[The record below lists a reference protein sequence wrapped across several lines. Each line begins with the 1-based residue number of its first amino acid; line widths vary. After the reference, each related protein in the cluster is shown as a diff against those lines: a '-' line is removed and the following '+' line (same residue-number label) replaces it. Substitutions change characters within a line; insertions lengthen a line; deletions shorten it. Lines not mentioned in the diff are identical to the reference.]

1 MKQTITIILVLLTFL
16 KISGQ
21 NCDRESIIVKNDVFT
36 INYSEKLQQPLW
48 VIYTSKNRPK
58 NVDRGHMNFK
68 KNDSICTSDNDD
80 YVKNVWDKGHMAP
93 AATYSDS
100 DEHLKT
106 TFSYLNC
113 SLQNKYLNRGAWR
126 ILESKERIWDDTENL
141 TIKVIPIY
149 SEKSIVLPTGATIPD
164 SYHKH
169 IKFESQNIIKCFYF
183 LNDRPTTS
191 WENHENTNNC
201 SIIEDPNTNA
211 IIH

>member
-1 MKQTITIILVLLTFL
+1 MKQ
-16 KISGQ
+16 
-21 NCDRESIIVKNDVFT
+21 IIVTLLILSAFLNV
-36 INYSEKLQQPLW
+36 
-48 VIYTSKNRPK
+48 YTSKNRPK

-100 DEHLKT
+100 DEHLKM

-126 ILESKERIWDDTENL
+126 ILESKERIWDDNENL

-149 SEKSIVLPTGATIPD
+149 SKKSIVLPTGATIPD

-169 IKFESQNIIKCFYF
+169 IKFENQNIIKCFYF
-183 LNDRPTTS
+183 LNERPTTS
-191 WENHENTNNC
+191 WENHENTDNC
-201 SIIEDPNTNA
+201 DIIEDTNTDA

>member
-1 MKQTITIILVLLTFL
+1 MKQIIVALLILSTFL
-16 KISGQ
+16 NVSGQ
-21 NCDRESIIVKNDVFT
+21 NCNRESIVVKNDVFT
-36 INYSEKLQQPLW
+36 INYSETLQQPLW
-48 VIYTSKNRPK
+48 VVYTSKNRPK

-68 KNDSICTSDNDD
+68 KNDSSCTSDNDD

-100 DEHLKT
+100 DEHLKM

-126 ILESKERIWDDTENL
+126 ILESKERIWDDNENL

-149 SEKSIVLPTGATIPD
+149 SKKSIVLPTGATIPD

-169 IKFESQNIIKCFYF
+169 IKFENQNIIKCFYF
-183 LNDRPTTS
+183 LNERPTTS
-191 WENHENTNNC
+191 WENHENTDNC
-201 SIIEDPNTNA
+201 DIIEDTNTDA
-211 IIH
+211 IVH

>member
-1 MKQTITIILVLLTFL
+1 MKQIIVTLLILSAFL
-16 KISGQ
+16 KVSGQ
-21 NCDRESIIVKNDVFT
+21 NCNRESIVVKNDVFT
-36 INYSEKLQQPLW
+36 INYSETLQQPLW

-100 DEHLKT
+100 DEHLKM

-126 ILESKERIWDDTENL
+126 ILESKERIWDDNENL

-169 IKFESQNIIKCFYF
+169 IKFENQNIVKCFYF
-183 LNDRPTTS
+183 LNERPTTS
-191 WENHENTNNC
+191 WENHENTDNC
-201 SIIEDPNTNA
+201 DIIEDTNTDA

>member
-1 MKQTITIILVLLTFL
+1 MKQIIVALLILSTFL
-16 KISGQ
+16 IVSGQ
-21 NCDRESIIVKNDVFT
+21 NCNRESIVVKNDVFT
-36 INYSEKLQQPLW
+36 INYSETLQQPLW
-48 VIYTSKNRPK
+48 VVYTSKNRPK

-100 DEHLKT
+100 DEHLKM

-126 ILESKERIWDDTENL
+126 ILESKERIWDDNENL

-149 SEKSIVLPTGATIPD
+149 SKKSIVLPTGATIPD

-169 IKFESQNIIKCFYF
+169 IKFENQNIIKCFYF
-183 LNDRPTTS
+183 LNERPTTS
-191 WENHENTNNC
+191 WENHENTDNC
-201 SIIEDPNTNA
+201 DIIEDTNTDA

>member
-1 MKQTITIILVLLTFL
+1 
-16 KISGQ
+16 
-21 NCDRESIIVKNDVFT
+21 
-36 INYSEKLQQPLW
+36 
-48 VIYTSKNRPK
+48 
-58 NVDRGHMNFK
+58 
-68 KNDSICTSDNDD
+68 
-80 YVKNVWDKGHMAP
+80 MAP

-100 DEHLKT
+100 DEHLKM

-126 ILESKERIWDDTENL
+126 ILESKERIWDDNENL

-169 IKFESQNIIKCFYF
+169 IKFENQNIVKCFYF
-183 LNDRPTTS
+183 LNERPTTS
-191 WENHENTNNC
+191 WENHENTDNC
-201 SIIEDPNTNA
+201 DIIEDTNIDA

>member
-1 MKQTITIILVLLTFL
+1 MKQIIVTLLILSAFL
-16 KISGQ
+16 NVSGQ
-21 NCDRESIIVKNDVFT
+21 NCNRESIVVKNDVFT
-36 INYSEKLQQPLW
+36 INYSETLQQPLW
-48 VIYTSKNRPK
+48 VVYTSKNRPK

-100 DEHLKT
+100 DEHLKM

-126 ILESKERIWDDTENL
+126 ILESKERIWDDNENL

-149 SEKSIVLPTGATIPD
+149 SKKSIVLPTGATIPD

-169 IKFESQNIIKCFYF
+169 IKFENQNIVKCFYF
-183 LNDRPTTS
+183 LNERPTTS
-191 WENHENTNNC
+191 WENHENTDNC
-201 SIIEDPNTNA
+201 DIIEDTNTDA

>member
-1 MKQTITIILVLLTFL
+1 MKQIIVTLLILSAFL
-16 KISGQ
+16 NVSGQ
-21 NCDRESIIVKNDVFT
+21 NCNRESIVVKNDVFT
-36 INYSEKLQQPLW
+36 INYSETLQQPLW

-58 NVDRGHMNFK
+58 NVGRGHMNFK

-100 DEHLKT
+100 DEHLKM

-126 ILESKERIWDDTENL
+126 ILESKERIWDDNENL

-149 SEKSIVLPTGATIPD
+149 SKKSIVLPTGATIPD

-169 IKFESQNIIKCFYF
+169 IKFENQNIVKCFYF
-183 LNDRPTTS
+183 LNERPTTS
-191 WENHENTNNC
+191 WENHENTDNC
-201 SIIEDPNTNA
+201 DIIEDTNTDA